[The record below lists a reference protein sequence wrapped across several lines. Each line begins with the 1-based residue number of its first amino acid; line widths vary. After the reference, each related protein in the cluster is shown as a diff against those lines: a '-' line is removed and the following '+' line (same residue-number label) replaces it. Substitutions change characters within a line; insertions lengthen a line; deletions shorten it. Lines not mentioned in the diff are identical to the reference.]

1 MPVRVER
8 TARAARLS
16 SRHND
21 RKENDMILVLSS
33 NEDAHANMVLQR
45 LAQLGHP
52 ATLVNLAEFPVHVR
66 LSIGYSPGAPADHHL
81 FRRDGTDL
89 PLASCGVV
97 WWRRPQ
103 PFQIHA
109 EITDPA
115 YREFAYSE
123 CYEAMNG
130 LWLAVDAFWINN
142 PSRDADAAHK
152 VYQLQVAQSVGLEIP
167 TTQITNDPQQARA
180 FVEAR
185 GAERTVYK
193 SFLATE
199 QNWRETR
206 VLKTHELD
214 LLDAVR
220 LAPVIF
226 QEYISAQ
233 VDLRVTVIDRHIF
246 AAAIHSQDTSYRVD
260 YRMEMDRAQVEAHE
274 LPSEVV
280 ERLHAFMD
288 RLGLVYGAID
298 MRLTPDGR
306 YVFLEV
312 NPAGQWLFV
321 EDRTGQPIT
330 ETFVQLLVERDQ

>member
-1 MPVRVER
+1 
-8 TARAARLS
+8 
-16 SRHND
+16 
-21 RKENDMILVLSS
+21 MILVLSTD
-33 NEDAHANMVLQR
+33 EDAHATTVLRR
-45 LAQLGHP
+45 LAQRGHP
-52 ATLVNLAEFPVHVR
+52 ATLVNLSEFPVHVR
-66 LSIGYSPGAPADHHL
+66 LSIGYQPGAPADHYL
-81 FRRDGTDL
+81 LLGDGTDL

-103 PFQIHA
+103 PFQLHS

-123 CYEAMNG
+123 CFEAMTG

-167 TTQITNDPQQARA
+167 ATRITNDPQQARA
-180 FVEAR
+180 FVKAR
-185 GAERTVYK
+185 GAEKTVYK

-206 VLKTHELD
+206 VLKPEELG

-226 QEYISAQ
+226 QEYIPAT

-246 AAAIHSQDTSYRVD
+246 AAAIHSQNTSYRVD
-260 YRMEMDRAQVEAHE
+260 YRMEMDQAQVEAHE
-274 LPSEVV
+274 LPPDVV
-280 ERLHAFMD
+280 KGLHAFMD

-330 ETFVQLLVERDQ
+330 ETFVQLLLEQDQ